1 MQDFQPPFTVNVE
14 KFRFTPRVQRLNEL
28 EAQTRVK
35 LNFLEQV
42 IKYWDLQGQQIKIPS
57 IDKKLLDL
65 YVLYKAVESEGGFE
79 ACVLDKKWSL
89 IASKLGIQCMYST

>member
-1 MQDFQPPFTVNVE
+1 LKHQDFQPPFTVNVE
-14 KFRFTPRVQRLNEL
+14 QFRFTPRVQRLNEL

-65 YVLYKAVESEGGFE
+65 YALYKAVESEGGFE
-79 ACVLDKKWSL
+79 ACVRDKKWSV
-89 IASKLGIQCMYST
+89 IAAKLGLIS